1 MSTKMQKLTSR
12 IGIIEGKVEN
22 VMQGFLHLD
31 QQTQQEIIVQMINT

>member
-1 MSTKMQKLTSR
+1 MSEKMQKLTFR